1 MSDAVDY
8 ALKLAEAGAWA
19 EAIAALEGCSD
30 PLGAPLMAVFDRRL
44 CAQRDEARSRSV
56 RRHELAN
63 LVSIALANLEAIADG
78 TLARTPQR
86 LYNICGALRD
96 AGRLLEEMRE
106 TESDRAAE
114 QMATRK

>member
-1 MSDAVDY
+1 MFEEVGY
-8 ALKLAEAGAWA
+8 ALKFAEAGAWT
-19 EAIAALEGCSD
+19 EAIAELEGCSD
-30 PLGAPLMAVFDRRL
+30 SLAEPLAAAFDRRL
-44 CAQRDEARSRSV
+44 RAERGAARARSAK
-56 RRHELAN
+56 RHELAN